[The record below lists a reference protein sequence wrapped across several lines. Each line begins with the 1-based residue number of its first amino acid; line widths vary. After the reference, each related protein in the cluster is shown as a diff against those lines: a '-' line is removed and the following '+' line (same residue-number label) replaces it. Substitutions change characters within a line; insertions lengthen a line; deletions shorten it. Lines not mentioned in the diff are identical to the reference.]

1 MSSKFAIY
9 QNISKIYSNKLNP
22 VSFTRVFL
30 VEQVKHERKRER
42 EREVL
47 NSNDKSRKVL
57 YTISNEAE

>member
-1 MSSKFAIY
+1 MSSKFAIC
-9 QNISKIYSNKLNP
+9 QNISKIYSNKLNS
-22 VSFTRVFL
+22 VSFTHVFL

-47 NSNDKSRKVL
+47 NSNDKSHKVL